1 MVFIQKIIADRHV
14 KGKTVATTINS
25 TATIAIIVLVSAD
38 VVVVK
43 PLIAFKLN
51 GWK

>member
-14 KGKTVATTINS
+14 KGKTVTTTINS
-25 TATIAIIVLVSAD
+25 AVTIAIIVLILAD
-38 VVVVK
+38 VAVIE
-43 PLIAFKLN
+43 PLIAIELN